1 MTRPVVGVAGLG
13 AMGRPI
19 AERLVRHGFPVIG
32 LDPHGT
38 ASGVRMMPRLSE
50 ADVVLVVVPTD
61 DDVTEVVTG
70 LLATPRRGQIIAIC
84 SSVRPETCRT
94 LAAAAAGHGVDVLD
108 VALTGGI
115 RGAKG
120 GTLNLLVGGDPA
132 VARRMG
138 DVLEAIA
145 SGYHVLGPVGA
156 GQVAK
161 AASNLIHWAEIV
173 AIDEAMRLAD
183 AYGVEPAA
191 LRAALQHG
199 GTDSRTLR
207 ELELM
212 RFTWYAKDIETA
224 EAMAA
229 AVGRELPVAALSR
242 RLMPEVTVAGI
253 RDLLSPRP

>member
-1 MTRPVVGVAGLG
+1 VTRPVVGVAGLG

-19 AERLVRHGFPVIG
+19 AARLVQHGFSVLG

-38 ASGVRMMPRLSE
+38 APGVRMVPRLSA

-61 DDVTEVVTG
+61 EDVAAVVAD
-70 LLATPRRGQIIAIC
+70 LLVAPHRGQVVAIC
-84 SSVRPETCRT
+84 SSVRPETCRK
-94 LAAAAAGHGVDVLD
+94 LASFAAEHGVDVLD

-115 RGAKG
+115 RGAEN

-132 VARRMG
+132 VAARIA
-138 DVLEAIA
+138 DVLEVIA
-145 SGYHVLGPVGA
+145 GGYHVLGPVGA

-173 AIDEAMRLAD
+173 AIEESLRLAA
-183 AYGVEPAA
+183 AYGLEPAA
-191 LRAALQHG
+191 LRAALQQG

-212 RFTWYAKDIETA
+212 RFTWWAKDIAVA
-224 EAMAA
+224 EQMAA

-242 RLMPEVTVAGI
+242 RLMPGVTVEGI
-253 RDLLSPRP
+253 RELLA